1 MQETEYRFK
10 IIYEELDK
18 LSEEAKMSPEANE
31 LSEYEEIRALR
42 DIVLDVEDIPLSYA
56 TST

>member
-1 MQETEYRFK
+1 MQENEHRFK
-10 IIYEELDK
+10 ILYEELDK
-18 LSEEAKMSPEANE
+18 LSGEVQVSADSDR

-42 DIVLDVEDIPLSYA
+42 DIVLEVEDIPPSYA